1 MRFGNG
7 VVASFHHANSENQ
20 LLSAALTQLYLPLSD
35 LMAQMGHGPGNET
48 SFFKKCI
55 CLT

>member
-48 SFFKKCI
+48 SFF
-55 CLT
+55 